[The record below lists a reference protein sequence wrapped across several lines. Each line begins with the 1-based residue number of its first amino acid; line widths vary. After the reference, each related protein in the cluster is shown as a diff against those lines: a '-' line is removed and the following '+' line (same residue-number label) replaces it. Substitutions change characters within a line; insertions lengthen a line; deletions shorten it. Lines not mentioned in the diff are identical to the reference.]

1 MKDPDW
7 PEGYAR
13 RMLGEVD
20 STNAE
25 GLRLARTL
33 AGPTWIFAQRQVAG
47 RGRRGRA
54 WTDPAGNFAASL
66 VLRPEGA
73 PGRAALRSFVAALA
87 LHDALSAVAPHA
99 DLALKWPNDVLLSGG
114 KLAGILLEGA
124 SSAERMEHLVIGFG
138 VNLAEAPPRGDAAVA
153 PVSLRGGAG
162 VDVTPEA
169 LLGHLAA
176 AYARREA
183 EFVAEGFAP
192 VRDAWLARA
201 ARLGQEVI
209 ARTMQGET
217 RGIFETVD
225 ADGQLVLST
234 PGGRRVIPA
243 ADVFFGQGAA

>member
-7 PEGYAR
+7 PEEYAR

-54 WTDPAGNFAASL
+54 WADPAGNFAASL

-87 LHDALSAVAPHA
+87 LHDALSALAPHV

-138 VNLAEAPPRGDAAVA
+138 VNLAETPPRGDAAVA
-153 PVSLRGGAG
+153 PVSLRDGAG
-162 VDVTPEA
+162 VDVPPEA

-192 VRDAWLARA
+192 IRDAWLARA

-243 ADVFFGQGAA
+243 ADVFFAQGAA